1 MVLITKLTPIP
12 GSLGLLGS
20 QCLKC
25 KQIDILTL
33 NLKSGCVS
41 GLRTFTVV
49 CSTPPHAFWHL
60 LTFIF
65 VRYFSFVLFC
75 PASSFLKV
83 GVCRLCV

>member
-41 GLRTFTVV
+41 GLNFYCCVFH
-49 CSTPPHAFWHL
+49 PPHAFWHL